1 MPNTKS
7 AKKAFRSSERKH
19 KFNLTAKYKIKN
31 ALKELRK
38 GVAIEPANYQISL
51 SKAYSAIDKA
61 VKTKLMHKNTA
72 ARKKSR
78 LVAMIRRNTIQTT
91 S

>member
-7 AKKAFRSSERKH
+7 AKKAFRASERKH
-19 KFNLTAKYKIKN
+19 KFNLIAKFKIKN

-38 GVAIEPANYQISL
+38 GVATEPTNCQVTL

-78 LVAMIRRNTIQTT
+78 LVAMIRRNTAQVA
-91 S
+91 